1 MEISGYST
9 AEVLSQLVGFSAPV
23 RSSTTST
30 ADIAVDNASSVDVST
45 LAPTIAL
52 ADTLSDS
59 ATAVS
64 IVTLKAGSLEGLAEI
79 LNKMRTLTEVAFN
92 ASVAGDTEEYDRT
105 LLEIEAAET
114 EISKFI
120 GNNLAS
126 PESLTT
132 TLVESSGGFEKRFFQ
147 VLDMSG
153 VDGFDLLASVEV
165 DLASVFTHAHS
176 PAGCPICEASLGDSA
191 ALSDGLSNISGA
203 SGTDGSSDPSLATV
217 PTTPVLNVESD
228 STATTKDSVGSAAG
242 TIVSSGTGYIDPL
255 VKGLVWDLS
264 AGETLSYSF
273 YNGTVGY
280 TDYVNIYSQPDYP
293 ADAAALNGTQQTE
306 MREVYDL
313 WSTYA
318 PFDFEEVTETAT
330 GDVVGDLRVA
340 YLTDPSLKPTAA
352 AFAYYPYQNAIGG
365 DTWYI
370 LDGVQNA
377 ANNATYATNLTF
389 SDDTYGRITAL
400 HEIGHSIGL
409 SHPFDGGSLST
420 QTLTGNGYTDDMRLS
435 VMSYTNSV
443 DNQVYYKSGASL
455 TSKQVYSNT
464 PMVYDIAAVEYL
476 YGAITDA
483 NLGDTTYDLSNHQ
496 QIQTLV
502 DSGGTDTIDLSS
514 TLFRS
519 IIDLT
524 PGSLS
529 SVGYATETEQEAY
542 WATQGFSLAAV
553 QSYITSA
560 DLFTGQDNLGI
571 AFSATIENVIG
582 SAGDDQVTGN
592 DADNVIKGGL
602 GDDTITGGS
611 GDDYAVFSGN
621 FADYTI
627 STSGATTTVTDNNT
641 ADGDE
646 GVDSLSGV
654 EFIEF
659 TDYTYSV
666 ATGITTSTR
675 TGGALAGVGNGT
687 SSTSVLDLKP
697 EGKVVK
703 AQPHKLSGL
712 NVADQE
718 SAMLAIRQI
727 DVALEYVSNQI
738 SALGSAINQLVVVGN
753 SLASQKMNTQAA
765 QGRIQDADFAAEIGH
780 LVKNQ
785 ILQDAG
791 RHILLTSSMSP
802 RLALQL
808 LG

>member
-9 AEVLSQLVGFSAPV
+9 ADVLSQMIGFSSPNRPDAGV
-23 RSSTTST
+23 TDSTFDNSSTV
-30 ADIAVDNASSVDVST
+30 DIST

-64 IVTLKAGSLEGLAEI
+64 IVTLKAGSLEGLADI
-79 LNKMRTLTEVAFN
+79 LNRMRTLTEVAFS
-92 ASVAGDTEEYDRT
+92 ASVAGDTATYDQA
-105 LLEIEAAET
+105 LLDIQDAET
-114 EISKFI
+114 EISKYV
-120 GNNLAS
+120 GENLAS

-132 TLVESSGGFEKRFFQ
+132 SLVESTSGFEKRFFQ
-147 VLDMSG
+147 VLDMAG
-153 VDGFDLLASVEV
+153 VDGFDLLASIEV
-165 DLASVFTHAHS
+165 DMASVLTHAHS
-176 PAGCPICEASLGDSA
+176 PIGCPICEASLNDST
-191 ALSDGLSNISGA
+191 GLSAELSSISGA
-203 SGTDGSSDPSLATV
+203 GGGSSSSDPAIGTV
-217 PTTPVLNVESD
+217 PITPIVNIESD

-242 TIVSSGTGYIDPL
+242 AISSSGTGYIDPL
-255 VKGLVWDLS
+255 VKGLVWDLT
-264 AGETLSYSF
+264 AGESLSYSF

-293 ADAAALNGTQQTE
+293 ADVAALNGTQQTE

-318 PFDFEEVTETAT
+318 PFEFEEVTETAT
-330 GDVVGDLRVA
+330 GEVVGDLRVA

-370 LDGVQNA
+370 LDGVQNSS
-377 ANNATYATNLTF
+377 NNATYATNLTF
-389 SDDTYGRITAL
+389 SDDTYGRMTAL

-409 SHPFDGGSLST
+409 SHPFDSGSLSGE
-420 QTLTGNGYTDDMRLS
+420 TLSGNGYTDDMRTT

-443 DNQVYYKSGASL
+443 DNRIYYQSGASL
-455 TSKQVYSNT
+455 TSTQVYSNT
-464 PMVYDIAAVEYL
+464 PMIYDIAAVEYL

-483 NLGDTTYDLSNHQ
+483 NLGDTTYTLSNHQ

-553 QSYITSA
+553 QSYISSS

-582 SAGDDQVTGN
+582 SAGDDQITGN

-602 GDDTITGGS
+602 GDDTIIGGS
-611 GDDYAVFSGN
+611 GDDYAVFDGN
-621 FADYTI
+621 FSDFSI
-627 STSGATTTVTDNNT
+627 STSGGTTTVTDTNT

-646 GVDSLSGV
+646 GVDTLSGV

-659 TDYTYSV
+659 ADLTYNAS
-666 ATGITTSTR
+666 TGVTTT
-675 TGGALAGVGNGT
+675 TNPGGALAGTETGEASNLT
-687 SSTSVLDLKP
+687 NDMQSNEPLKMA
-697 EGKVVK
+697 G
-703 AQPHKLSGL
+703 PHRLSGL
-712 NVADQE
+712 NLLDQN
-718 SAMLAIRQI
+718 SATIAIQQLDLAIEI
-727 DVALEYVSNQI
+727 VSSQR
-738 SALGSAINQLVVVGN
+738 SALGTDLRRLLAISDTLANQLI
-753 SLASQKMNTQAA
+753 NTQGA
-765 QGRIQDADFAAEIGH
+765 QSRIQDTDFAAEVLKITKH
-780 LVKNQ
+780 Q
-785 ILQDAG
+785 ILQSAG
-791 RHILLTSSMSP
+791 H
-802 RLALQL
+802 QL
-808 LG
+808 LSSSNQFNQLAARLLS

>member
-1 MEISGYST
+1 VEISGYST
-9 AEVLSQLVGFSAPV
+9 ADVLSQLIGFSAPT

-30 ADIAVDNASSVDVST
+30 SDTAYDNMSSVDLSK
-45 LAPTIAL
+45 LAPTIAI

-79 LNKMRTLTEVAFN
+79 LNKMRTLTEVAFS
-92 ASVAGDTEEYDRT
+92 ASVAGDIEEYDRA
-105 LLEIEAAET
+105 LLEIQDAET

-126 PESLTT
+126 PASLSTS
-132 TLVESSGGFEKRFFQ
+132 LVESTGGFEKRFFQ
-147 VLDMSG
+147 ILDMSD

-165 DLASVFTHAHS
+165 DLASVLTHAHS
-176 PAGCPICEASLGDSA
+176 PAGCPICEANLSKSA
-191 ALSDGLSNISGA
+191 DLSDGLSNISGV
-203 SGTDGSSDPSLATV
+203 SGAGGTANPSLTAA
-217 PTTPVLNVESD
+217 PTISVANVESD
-228 STATTKDSVGSAAG
+228 STATTKDSVGSAAT

-280 TDYVNIYSQPDYP
+280 SDYVNIYSQPNYP
-293 ADAAALNGTQQTE
+293 GSAAALNTTQQTE

-313 WSTYA
+313 WSIYA

-340 YLTDPSLKPTAA
+340 YMTDTTLNTTAA

-455 TSKQVYSNT
+455 ASKQVYSNT

-483 NLGDTTYDLSNHQ
+483 NLGDTTYDMSNHQ

-519 IIDLT
+519 VIDLT

-553 QSYITSA
+553 QSYITSS

-571 AFSATIENVIG
+571 AFSATIENVLG
-582 SAGDDQVTGN
+582 SAGDDQITGN

-611 GDDYAVFSGN
+611 GDDYAVFAGN

-659 TDYTYSV
+659 SDFTYSV

-675 TGGALAGVGNGT
+675 TGGALAGLGNGT
-687 SSTSVLDLKP
+687 SSASVLDLKP
-697 EGKVVK
+697 EGKIIK
-703 AQPHKLSGL
+703 APPHKLSGL
-712 NVADQE
+712 NIADQE
-718 SAMLAIRQI
+718 SAMLAIKQI
-727 DVALEYVSNQI
+727 DIALEYVSGQI
-738 SALGSAINQLVVVGN
+738 SSLGSAINQLVVVGN
-753 SLASQKMNTQAA
+753 SLANQKLNTQAA
-765 QGRIQDADFAAEIGH
+765 RSRIQDADFATEIAH
-780 LVKNQ
+780 LLKNQ
-785 ILQDAG
+785 VLQQAG
-791 RHILLTSSMSP
+791 RNILLASSMSP
-802 RLALQL
+802 KLALQL
-808 LG
+808 LA